1 MSVGGSGSVAENLA
15 SPVVDFFLSLPN
27 LSLCN
32 SDSLLIF
39 W

>member
-1 MSVGGSGSVAENLA
+1 MSVGGSGFVAGNLA
-15 SPVVDFFLSLPN
+15 APVVDFFLYLPN